1 MGQVLKRDEYKT
13 EIINGIKI
21 VMMAPPF
28 SNHNAVK
35 GNIHYL
41 FKHYLRGN
49 VCLPIPDGE
58 KLVLE
63 KDQYVVPDFFV
74 ICDRSKYKKDGVYG
88 APDLVVEVLSPKTQ
102 KIDRGD
108 KKDLYQLHGV
118 KEYWIVDP
126 DNRSIEVYIPR
137 DRVYKLN
144 AVYRIPGGD
153 EPPED
158 KENEADEFAVCLF
171 PDMIVKLEDVFENVL
186 L

>member
-1 MGQVLKRDEYKT
+1 MSLLRQEEYKT
-13 EIINGIKI
+13 EIINGKKI

-63 KDQYVVPDFFV
+63 KDQYVAPDFFV
-74 ICDRSKYKKDGVYG
+74 VCDRSKYRKDGVYG
-88 APDLVVEVLSPKTQ
+88 APDLIVEVLSPKT
-102 KIDRGD
+102 KKNDRGD

-118 KEYWIVDP
+118 NEYWIVEP
-126 DNRSIEVYIPR
+126 DDRSIEVYILT
-137 DRVYKLN
+137 DGAYKLD
-144 AVYRIPGGD
+144 AVYRIPGID
-153 EPPED
+153 EPAED
-158 KENEADEFAVCLF
+158 CVNEKEEFAVNLF
-171 PDMIVKLEDVFENVL
+171 PDMIVRLEDVFENVL